1 MLNQMLMLGVHGVI
15 EINAFLL
22 SVKAG
27 IDASLSGDTQCE

>member
-1 MLNQMLMLGVHGVI
+1 MLGVHGVI

-27 IDASLSGDTQCE
+27 IDANSLSGDTTMWVDP